1 MNFMEFIGRR
11 PSGIIESKESAL
23 MRMEED
29 TIMSAKTMAEISD
42 LIEQASESLYY
53 TLEGTSKELSRY
65 SNSNIMEYCMDLKQM
80 YESLKAVIQVYR
92 EEVVKTNQNAET
104 VIAHDINI
112 TDISR
117 NGIGTIT
124 ESTKYEVE
132 EEILRRY
139 LTGLGMDIVE
149 QNIVLEIVKE
159 NNPQMLHNLRIVN
172 TYSGADLN
180 TVLNEIV
187 NYYNTSQECRMLSS
201 EGIATLKSLELA
213 EYQVRDLCELDEAD
227 EITGIWPYYVMV
239 RDEELVGYHRDD
251 GGITIGYGHNISYAE
266 WLAEDE
272 DSLREQALLMQYVPE
287 DVKVTGILVEDSM
300 LTSSGNVL
308 VEGAECVPIED
319 ANRILTEDIME
330 NSREIAEYLEGE
342 GIAVTQEQFD
352 ALVICRFNN
361 GRLPQQ
367 ARDNLRDGNMN
378 PADWQNVWSGGERR
392 ANICQAL
399 FFGTEE

>member
-1 MNFMEFIGRR
+1 M
-11 PSGIIESKESAL
+11 
-23 MRMEED
+23 
-29 TIMSAKTMAEISD
+29 
-42 LIEQASESLYY
+42 
-53 TLEGTSKELSRY
+53 
-65 SNSNIMEYCMDLKQM
+65 
-80 YESLKAVIQVYR
+80 
-92 EEVVKTNQNAET
+92 VKTNQNAET

-266 WLAEDE
+266 WLEEDE

-287 DVKVTGILVEDSM
+287 DVKVTGILIENSM

-330 NSREIAEYLEGE
+330 NSRIIAEYLEGE
-342 GIAVTQEQFD
+342 GIEVVDSCDITGVFD
-352 ALVICRFNN
+352 
-361 GRLPQQ
+361 
-367 ARDNLRDGNMN
+367 
-378 PADWQNVWSGGERR
+378 
-392 ANICQAL
+392 
-399 FFGTEE
+399 